1 MSSQSN
7 KWEVGSCIPI
17 VAVKPTFMAYSKDGD
32 IFDYSLTL
40 VKKSFF
46 FGHYSFAELSIK
58 NIVTGEEERD
68 TRSFTR
74 TQNKE
79 LKNYMKMP
87 REIFC
92 GHEIDVLMFDGKK
105 RMSWSLYKGLLAL
118 WKQTNS

>member
-1 MSSQSN
+1 MSSGSN
-7 KWEVGSCIPI
+7 KWETGSCIPI

-46 FGHYSFAELSIK
+46 FGHYSFAELAIK

-74 TQNKE
+74 SQNKE
-79 LKNYMKMP
+79 LKNFMKIP
-87 REIFC
+87 RSIFVE
-92 GHEIDVLMFDGKK
+92 HEIDIFLFDGKK
-105 RMSWSLYKGLLAL
+105 KMSWSLYKGLLAL